1 MIGIRGAIAEVSNT
15 SEDIIS
21 STKKLFSEIL
31 ETNSLEINK
40 IISVLFTTTQDL
52 TEAFPA
58 KAIREL
64 GYTSISAI
72 DTLAPNVK
80 NDLKGCIRVL
90 LHYNDEIDFQH
101 VYLGDAK
108 NLRPDR

>member
-1 MIGIRGAIAEVSNT
+1 MLERNNLDITKIT
-15 SEDIIS
+15 SVI
-21 STKKLFSEIL
+21 
-31 ETNSLEINK
+31 
-40 IISVLFTTTQDL
+40 FTVTHDL

-64 GYTSISAI
+64 GYTSIAAI
-72 DTLAPNVK
+72 DTLAPNIA

-90 LHYNDEIDFQH
+90 VHYDEDIVPDH
-101 VYLGDAK
+101 VYLGKAK

>member
-1 MIGIRGAIAEVSNT
+1 MIGIRGATAEVLNT
-15 SEDIIS
+15 SEDIIES
-21 STKKLFSEIL
+21 AKELFKEIL
-31 ETNSLEINK
+31 ELNNLQAQK
-40 IISVLFTTTQDL
+40 IVSVIFTVTHDL

-64 GYTSISAI
+64 GYTSVPAI

-80 NDLKGCIRVL
+80 NDLNGCIRVL
-90 LHYNDEIDFQH
+90 VHYEDDFTAKH
-101 VYLGDAK
+101 VYLGEAK

>member
-31 ETNSLEINK
+31 GTNSLEINK
-40 IISVLFTTTQDL
+40 IISVLFTTTHDL

>member
-1 MIGIRGAIAEVSNT
+1 MIGIRGAIADVSNT

-21 STKKLFSEIL
+21 STKKLFNEIL
-31 ETNSLEINK
+31 DTNSLEINK
-40 IISVLFTTTQDL
+40 IISVLFTTTHDL

-64 GYTSISAI
+64 GHTSISAI

-90 LHYNDEIDFQH
+90 VHYNDEINFQH

>member
-1 MIGIRGAIAEVSNT
+1 MTGIRGAIAEVSNT
-15 SEDIIS
+15 SDEIIDSSKDLFIQLLERNNLDI
-21 STKKLFSEIL
+21 TKI
-31 ETNSLEINK
+31 T
-40 IISVLFTTTQDL
+40 SVIFTVTHDL

-64 GYTSISAI
+64 GYTSIAAI
-72 DTLAPNVK
+72 DTLAPNIT

-90 LHYNDEIDFQH
+90 VHYDEDIVPDH
-101 VYLGDAK
+101 VYLGKAK